1 MADIELHDIDNRI
14 LMAESESEVIKA
26 AATVA
31 NAIHAGLG
39 ACIKGTLMEQELRDA
54 LGLKAGDMINIP
66 RS

>member
-1 MADIELHDIDNRI
+1 MADLELFEVDNRV
-14 LMAESESEVIKA
+14 LLRKQESEVIKA
-26 AATVA
+26 AASIA

>member
-14 LMAESESEVIKA
+14 LMAEGESEVIKA
-26 AATVA
+26 AASVA

-39 ACIKGTLMEQELRDA
+39 ACIKGTMMEDELRKA
-54 LGLKAGDMINIP
+54 LGLKNGDMVRIP